1 MLVESFRKKI
11 GLEAI
16 LDPMNILLLSKQ
28 FLEQGFIEDERLPEC
43 LIAFIDLSLVFSL
56 TLASDVNSMIA
67 NKLLRHVLYLINK
80 VGENLALFSGK
91 TDMLTKLLSN
101 DLLKTFMGV
110 ITDVS
115 AMKGK
120 IKYQIIIEIA
130 NQLTDLKQKIQTELS

>member
-1 MLVESFRKKI
+1 
-11 GLEAI
+11 
-16 LDPMNILLLSKQ
+16 
-28 FLEQGFIEDERLPEC
+28 
-43 LIAFIDLSLVFSL
+43 
-56 TLASDVNSMIA
+56 MIA

-120 IKYQIIIEIA
+120 IEYQIIIEIA
-130 NQLTDLKQKIQTELS
+130 N

>member
-1 MLVESFRKKI
+1 
-11 GLEAI
+11 
-16 LDPMNILLLSKQ
+16 MNILLLSKQ